1 MDNRKYLTDIPIDV
15 VNYGFSKVLLVRKET
30 IHLKHILTEIF
41 SRKTIDIEQ
50 YLCNI
55 DMSLMLYLENII
67 TRLRKIYKFPRKYDI
82 DPNVIVQTNTKD
94 FFPTL
99 DLYKS
104 LNNIIVLDFDG
115 TITDK
120 NFYSLYELCISRCK
134 TIVCTANPT
143 VNNNWFEERG
153 LSKPFKIYANK
164 GKKAKI
170 HCLIKILSNH
180 DNVFYIDNEEEYLIY
195 AWLFGIRTFLWKN
208 NKIVYYTKKTK

>member
-55 DMSLMLYLENII
+55 DMSLMLYLENIT

-94 FFPTL
+94 FF
-99 DLYKS
+99 S
-104 LNNIIVLDFDG
+104 
-115 TITDK
+115 
-120 NFYSLYELCISRCK
+120 
-134 TIVCTANPT
+134 
-143 VNNNWFEERG
+143 
-153 LSKPFKIYANK
+153 
-164 GKKAKI
+164 
-170 HCLIKILSNH
+170 
-180 DNVFYIDNEEEYLIY
+180 
-195 AWLFGIRTFLWKN
+195 GIRL
-208 NKIVYYTKKTK
+208 V